1 MFLCW
6 NFIFVKM
13 YGWQKLNVN
22 SFMYENKGEDGKD
35 SIADDEIMLKPI
47 IDRK

>member
-1 MFLCW
+1 MKIKGKMLTLPRLKSWAFLQTFC
-6 NFIFVKM
+6 
-13 YGWQKLNVN
+13 
-22 SFMYENKGEDGKD
+22 KD